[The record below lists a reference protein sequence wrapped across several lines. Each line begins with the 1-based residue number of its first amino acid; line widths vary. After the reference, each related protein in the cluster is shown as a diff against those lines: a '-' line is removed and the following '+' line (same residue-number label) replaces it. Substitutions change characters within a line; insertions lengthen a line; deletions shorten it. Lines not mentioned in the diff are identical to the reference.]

1 MDKIIPSNNESSDL
15 ENSTNRTNPV
25 TDGDGSK
32 IPDRIY
38 LDFLENCNDYDA
50 IWCDEPMNDTD
61 IEYVRAPH
69 DADVLCDKCSAPIG
83 VWCYDCVDEAIE
95 SLAPRWIPVSERL
108 PESGG
113 YYLTSCPF
121 AGDDLIAEAHYD
133 GDGIWV
139 FPFYST
145 GKDVISVHPQPEHWM
160 PLPEPPEEE

>member
-61 IEYVRAPH
+61 IEYVRAPRWISV
-69 DADVLCDKCSAPIG
+69 DDRLPDDERWLWVCINNREVKRGVFEGGKWKMIFDAPIQHIL
-83 VWCYDCVDEAIE
+83 V
-95 SLAPRWIPVSERL
+95 
-108 PESGG
+108 
-113 YYLTSCPF
+113 T
-121 AGDDLIAEAHYD
+121 
-133 GDGIWV
+133 
-139 FPFYST
+139 
-145 GKDVISVHPQPEHWM
+145 HWM
-160 PLPEPPEEE
+160 YQQLPEPPEEE